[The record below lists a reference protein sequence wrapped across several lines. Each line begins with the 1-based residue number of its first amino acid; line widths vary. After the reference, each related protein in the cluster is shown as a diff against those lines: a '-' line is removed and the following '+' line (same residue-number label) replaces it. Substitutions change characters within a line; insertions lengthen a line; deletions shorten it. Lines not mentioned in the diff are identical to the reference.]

1 MRPAPAL
8 TLAAALLA
16 ASPAMAQD
24 EEAVAPLLDQYWTR
38 QVEVVQPRQV
48 EKVRAVEI
56 VALAGVIPNDA
67 FLVYIPLGLRAAYH
81 LTERWAIELTFEANV
96 AVDTGLKDYL
106 ERSDAQ
112 LRARLRDRQQLR
124 TSLSAMWSPI
134 YGKLALGARVLH
146 FDLYLVGGA
155 GIVRTGEEQALG
167 LDAAVRPDFHL
178 GLGVRAFLGRRWL
191 LRLEYRQYLY
201 LRPEDRTG
209 RGGGVG
215 FPSEIALCGGVL
227 LGGRR

>member
-1 MRPAPAL
+1 MR
-8 TLAAALLA
+8 LAAAALSLTLVVA
-16 ASPAMAQD
+16 ASPAAAQD
-24 EEAVAPLLDQYWTR
+24 EEVVAPLLDPYWTR

-48 EKVRAVEI
+48 EKVHAVEL

-81 LTERWAIELTFEANV
+81 LTERWAIELSFEANI

-112 LRARLRDRQQLR
+112 LRAQLRDRQQLR
-124 TSLSAMWSPI
+124 TSLSTMWSPL
-134 YGKLALGARVLH
+134 YGKLALGARALP
-146 FDLYLVGGA
+146 FDLYVLGGV
-155 GIVRTGEEQALG
+155 GIVRTGEEQAIG

-191 LRLEYRQYLY
+191 LRLEVRQYLY
-201 LRPEDRTG
+201 LHPEDRTG

-215 FPSEIALCGGVL
+215 FPTEIALCSGVL